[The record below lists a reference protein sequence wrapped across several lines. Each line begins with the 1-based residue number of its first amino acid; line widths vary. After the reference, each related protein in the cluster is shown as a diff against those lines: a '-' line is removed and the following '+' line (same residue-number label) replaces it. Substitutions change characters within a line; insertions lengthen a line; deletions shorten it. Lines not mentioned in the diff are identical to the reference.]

1 MPIPTL
7 GPREQTGQSGVAVAR
22 RERRQNGRAKVS
34 REMRIR
40 AADYT
45 DGSFEEVRST
55 LNFSRNGFY
64 FFTSYERYYAGMRLR
79 IAPAAELGTEGT
91 WENLGQVVRVHRQG
105 AGFGVAVALLNPAA
119 SRGQAAASPG
129 QAAAPS
135 ASKQERR
142 SAARQSFVA
151 STEVIDV
158 RTGDRSRVRTAD
170 LSTQGCYIDT
180 MNPLPLDSTARLRIE
195 KENVTVEFR
204 ARVISSHPGSGMGL
218 EFEGMTGVQRSMLA
232 EWLRGESVAFA
243 AGSDVLPRL
252 KEGTESEHQFA
263 EGPSFLRLLS
273 ILTSKGILSESEAA
287 SLLRDL

>member
-1 MPIPTL
+1 MPIPSL
-7 GPREQTGQSGVAVAR
+7 GPREQTGQFGVAVAR

-79 IAPAAELGTEGT
+79 IAPAVELGTEGT
-91 WENLGQVVRVHRQG
+91 WENLGQVVRVHR
-105 AGFGVAVALLNPAA
+105 PAA
-119 SRGQAAASPG
+119 SRGQAAS
-129 QAAAPS
+129 PS

-218 EFEGMTGVQRSMLA
+218 GFEGMSGVQRSMLA
-232 EWLRGESVAFA
+232 EWLRGESAAFA

-252 KEGTESEHQFA
+252 KEDTESEHQFA

-273 ILTSKGILSESEAA
+273 ILTSKGVLSESEAA

>member
-7 GPREQTGQSGVAVAR
+7 EPREQTGQSGVAVAR

-79 IAPAAELGTEGT
+79 IAPAAELGTEGD
-91 WENLGQVVRVHRQG
+91 WENQGQVVRVHRQG
-105 AGFGVAVALLNPAA
+105 DGFGVAVVLLNPAA
-119 SRGQAAASPG
+119 SRGQAG

-180 MNPLPLDSTARLRIE
+180 HESASVGFD
-195 KENVTVEFR
+195 R
-204 ARVISSHPGSGMGL
+204 A
-218 EFEGMTGVQRSMLA
+218 
-232 EWLRGESVAFA
+232 A
-243 AGSDVLPRL
+243 AN
-252 KEGTESEHQFA
+252 
-263 EGPSFLRLLS
+263 
-273 ILTSKGILSESEAA
+273 
-287 SLLRDL
+287 